1 MNINKH
7 ISVYKGLPRDIYLLF
22 VSTVINKM
30 GSFIMPLLTLILTE
44 QIGFTKTQA
53 GLFTT
58 ISMLTQAPF
67 LMIGG
72 NLVDKFGSKKIIVIF
87 QVMGSIFYVVCGF
100 MKPNFTVAV
109 LIIIASN
116 LYALASPAFNAMVP
130 IVTPQKLMKNA
141 YSLMYLGLNL
151 GLAIG
156 PIIGGILYYKNLLNI
171 LFILDA
177 VTTLLSTLLIAL
189 FIKANVKDCD
199 SKVQLEEQEV
209 NSKNSNSIFSFL
221 CKNPALVVFSVILLI
236 YNFCYIQW
244 NFMLPLQ
251 TIDLFSDKGK
261 LLFPILFSV
270 NAITVILVTPF
281 LTSITQKTSP
291 IKSIFWGG
299 ILYFISFTM
308 FGVSRFM
315 FVFVIGIIV
324 MTMGEILISIN
335 SNNYIAQ
342 RTPKEFLGRAN
353 SILFL
358 VNGTGYAIGPYVMG
372 VIIMYVS
379 FQNAWFLV
387 AGLMLIGAVAM
398 YMVKKY
404 DKN

>member
-1 MNINKH
+1 
-7 ISVYKGLPRDIYLLF
+7 
-22 VSTVINKM
+22 
-30 GSFIMPLLTLILTE
+30 
-44 QIGFTKTQA
+44 
-53 GLFTT
+53 
-58 ISMLTQAPF
+58 
-67 LMIGG
+67 
-72 NLVDKFGSKKIIVIF
+72 
-87 QVMGSIFYVVCGF
+87 
-100 MKPNFTVAV
+100 
-109 LIIIASN
+109 
-116 LYALASPAFNAMVP
+116 
-130 IVTPQKLMKNA
+130 
-141 YSLMYLGLNL
+141 
-151 GLAIG
+151 
-156 PIIGGILYYKNLLNI
+156 
-171 LFILDA
+171 
-177 VTTLLSTLLIAL
+177 
-189 FIKANVKDCD
+189 
-199 SKVQLEEQEV
+199 
-209 NSKNSNSIFSFL
+209 
-221 CKNPALVVFSVILLI
+221 
-236 YNFCYIQW
+236 
-244 NFMLPLQ
+244 MLPLQ